1 MDIVIPALTVK
12 FVEIY
17 MAYESVVQNKFM
29 FLHAFN
35 KF

>member
-17 MAYESVVQNKFM
+17 MAYESVVYNKIYISTCFY
-29 FLHAFN
+29 
-35 KF
+35 